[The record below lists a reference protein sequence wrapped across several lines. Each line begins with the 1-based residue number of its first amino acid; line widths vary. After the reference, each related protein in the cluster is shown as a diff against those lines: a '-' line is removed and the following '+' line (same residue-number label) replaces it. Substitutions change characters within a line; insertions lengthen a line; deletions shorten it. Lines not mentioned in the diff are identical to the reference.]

1 MDFFYVAYL
10 KTKWRNSF
18 KTKFSFNTSF
28 MGKMQF
34 FHGEVSTWEIVIWEI
49 SFGKLPHGK
58 LHIWEVDTWEIVT
71 WEVALGKIPF

>member
-58 LHIWEVDTWEIVT
+58 LL
-71 WEVALGKIPF
+71 LGKLPLGKYLFEST